1 MMALSLLCH
10 DSVSFVVHRS
20 PRIVSRYTRSIL
32 LLASR
37 DCGKPQSK
45 GAGIPQQDASPNLPV
60 LEYRKR
66 LRIFVIQMFLKLW
79 KGCEDILR
87 WNISDNYIVD
97 EEDRRLIIS
106 EDSSWDLLFH
116 RSLSRLII
124 SQDRSRDLLIISENR
139 SRDKSAGHK
148 NNNDNNNCLIF
159 GESLCQCILIS
170 ADHQFLTPAFS
181 DQFIPRQLLDLVSF
195 IFIWSLIIV
204 FLFNSFKILNQPIL
218 NNLFLCHTWVENV
231 YCIIRGVL

>member
-1 MMALSLLCH
+1 MNPHSPIKSEQKDSTVGWLFRMMALSLLCH
-10 DSVSFVVHRS
+10 DSVSVDVHRS

-139 SRDKSAGHK
+139 SRDKSA
-148 NNNDNNNCLIF
+148 
-159 GESLCQCILIS
+159 
-170 ADHQFLTPAFS
+170 
-181 DQFIPRQLLDLVSF
+181 
-195 IFIWSLIIV
+195 
-204 FLFNSFKILNQPIL
+204 
-218 NNLFLCHTWVENV
+218 
-231 YCIIRGVL
+231 

>member
-1 MMALSLLCH
+1 MLGDNQWCYCSLHQSPLYIKDCSDFTALESFSLIVRSFFDAPASTISIIIEMNPHSPIKSEQKDSTVGWLLRMMALSLLCH

-66 LRIFVIQMFLKLW
+66 LRIFVIQMFRKLW

-97 EEDRRLIIS
+97 R
-106 EDSSWDLLFH
+106 
-116 RSLSRLII
+116 
-124 SQDRSRDLLIISENR
+124 
-139 SRDKSAGHK
+139 
-148 NNNDNNNCLIF
+148 
-159 GESLCQCILIS
+159 
-170 ADHQFLTPAFS
+170 
-181 DQFIPRQLLDLVSF
+181 
-195 IFIWSLIIV
+195 
-204 FLFNSFKILNQPIL
+204 
-218 NNLFLCHTWVENV
+218 
-231 YCIIRGVL
+231 

>member
-1 MMALSLLCH
+1 MNPHSPIKSEQKDSTVGWLLRMMALSLLCH

-106 EDSSWDLLFH
+106 EDRSW
-116 RSLSRLII
+116 
-124 SQDRSRDLLIISENR
+124 DLLIISENR

-195 IFIWSLIIV
+195 IFIWSLIIQ
-204 FLFNSFKILNQPIL
+204 LFKL
-218 NNLFLCHTWVENV
+218 T
-231 YCIIRGVL
+231 IIQSLIIK